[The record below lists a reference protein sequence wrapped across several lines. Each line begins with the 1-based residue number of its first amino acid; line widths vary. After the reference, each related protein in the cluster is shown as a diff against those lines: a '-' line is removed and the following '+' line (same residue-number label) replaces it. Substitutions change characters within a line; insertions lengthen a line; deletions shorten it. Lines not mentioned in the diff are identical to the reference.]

1 MDILFLNGPNLNMLG
16 MREPEQYG
24 TQTLSS
30 IVKHIS
36 ALASDAGLSI
46 EHHQNN
52 SESELINI
60 IHAASKKGAKYI
72 IINPAAFTHT
82 SVALRDAILATDI
95 AFTEVHLSNV
105 YQREEFRK
113 HSYFSDIAEGVIL
126 GFGAQ
131 GYEFA
136 LNAAIKYIKEH

>member
-1 MDILFLNGPNLNMLG
+1 
-16 MREPEQYG
+16 
-24 TQTLSS
+24 LSS

-82 SVALRDAILATDI
+82 SVAVIKVKSYKKAN
-95 AFTEVHLSNV
+95 FTINLMNV
-105 YQREEFRK
+105 SQF
-113 HSYFSDIAEGVIL
+113 
-126 GFGAQ
+126 
-131 GYEFA
+131 
-136 LNAAIKYIKEH
+136 